1 LDAST
6 EQLEEALLLAR
17 DLELA
22 HCEID
27 ASSLLAFTYAVRG
40 GLKRAARLAHSATA
54 LSLDARPAWASSAHL
69 VPAHVALAICAF
81 EWGDTTGGDRCLAQ
95 ARAAVDSQVDGLA
108 RFIAAAGYAWSVWH
122 ANPDADLQLRVSP
135 VIRATV
141 EAPPLLAPML
151 RVLHSRLELVD
162 GNLDAAAAALEG
174 ASGAHGEAELRV
186 ARARLELARDDVD
199 SAQALLAPVSDGRLR
214 PTFGRVRVEALVL
227 EALAAARLGDSQR
240 AREWIER
247 ALETAEPDGMRGP
260 FLDAVPGVVG
270 PLRLAVRQGTAH
282 RWLAASLLTVVDGES
297 TSGRSL
303 PHELLEPLSG
313 REQVVL
319 GYLPTLMS
327 NPEIAAELFVSVNT
341 VKTHLK
347 SIYRKLGASHRREAV
362 QRARELRLIG

>member
-1 LDAST
+1 
-6 EQLEEALLLAR
+6 
-17 DLELA
+17 
-22 HCEID
+22 
-27 ASSLLAFTYAVRG
+27 
-40 GLKRAARLAHSATA
+40 
-54 LSLDARPAWASSAHL
+54 
-69 VPAHVALAICAF
+69 
-81 EWGDTTGGDRCLAQ
+81 
-95 ARAAVDSQVDGLA
+95 
-108 RFIAAAGYAWSVWH
+108 
-122 ANPDADLQLRVSP
+122 
-135 VIRATV
+135 
-141 EAPPLLAPML
+141 
-151 RVLHSRLELVD
+151 
-162 GNLDAAAAALEG
+162 
-174 ASGAHGEAELRV
+174 
-186 ARARLELARDDVD
+186 
-199 SAQALLAPVSDGRLR
+199 
-214 PTFGRVRVEALVL
+214 VL